1 MYKRYIKRGLDI
13 FFSLLSLFFL
23 SPVYLITAAAIRL
36 ESGSPVIFRQTRLGT
51 DCREFC
57 MYKFRSMAV
66 DSEHTGSGVY
76 SDRNDP
82 RVTRVG
88 RILRATSIDELPQAV
103 NILKGDMSLIGPRPP
118 LTYHPW
124 PVNKYSREE
133 LRMFE
138 VRPGITGWAQV
149 HGRKDVEWHK
159 RIRLNVWYVDHCSFL
174 LDLKILIMTVFKVF
188 TNADNE
194 NKGETVKSDSTE
206 RQ

>member
-1 MYKRYIKRGLDI
+1 MIAFLYTDMIYYLIGRLVCWFFSLIFLFFCFSDKFLTCECSLPFLDAVPLLLIRIRKSRLSGGYWLYKRYIKRGLDI

-36 ESGSPVIFRQTRLGT
+36 ESGSPVIFRQTRLGK

-88 RILRATSIDELPQAV
+88 RILRATSIDAPPPSYLS
-103 NILKGDMSLIGPRPP
+103 SLAG
-118 LTYHPW
+118 
-124 PVNKYSREE
+124 K
-133 LRMFE
+133 
-138 VRPGITGWAQV
+138 
-149 HGRKDVEWHK
+149 
-159 RIRLNVWYVDHCSFL
+159 
-174 LDLKILIMTVFKVF
+174 
-188 TNADNE
+188 
-194 NKGETVKSDSTE
+194 
-206 RQ
+206 